1 MTPALRADWQAGSFR
16 KAQNEAPCA
25 GGRLRY
31 AVFACFQL
39 HGDIGIADD
48 RPGDELRKHGDIRC
62 QIDQVP
68 LRRDRP
74 AVHVHGV
81 AQDLERIEADA
92 DRERK
97 AQQRRGQPGQRVQ
110 VCDHEIGILEIR
122 KRPEAQ
128 ENRQDQKQLRPSG
141 IAEALDQ
148 PSENIALQ
156 DGDEHDR
163 QIARLTPAIK
173 HKARQEQHAVFR
185 PFGYEKVDKQDSR
198 RK

>member
-1 MTPALRADWQAGSFR
+1 MKFR
-16 KAQNEAPCA
+16 CA
-25 GGRLRY
+25 GT
-31 AVFACFQL
+31 C
-39 HGDIGIADD
+39 
-48 RPGDELRKHGDIRC
+48 
-62 QIDQVP
+62 
-68 LRRDRP
+68 P

-81 AQDLERIEADA
+81 TQDLERIEADA
-92 DRERK
+92 DRKRK
-97 AQQRRGQPGQRVQ
+97 AQQRHGQPGQRVQ

-128 ENRQDQKQLRPSG
+128 ENRQDQKQLRPPG

-163 QIARLTPAIK
+163 QIARLTPAVK

-185 PFGYEKVDKQDSR
+185 PFGYEKVDKQDSGEKIKQKR
-198 RK
+198 NTRKQHGGPFGLHKLIFHATIGSSVMTTAPEYAACSLSRKVLTRSSAPKHEIR

>member
-1 MTPALRADWQAGSFR
+1 MPTGS
-16 KAQNEAPCA
+16 A
-25 GGRLRY
+25 
-31 AVFACFQL
+31 
-39 HGDIGIADD
+39 
-48 RPGDELRKHGDIRC
+48 
-62 QIDQVP
+62 
-68 LRRDRP
+68 
-74 AVHVHGV
+74 
-81 AQDLERIEADA
+81 
-92 DRERK
+92 K

-128 ENRQDQKQLRPSG
+128 ENRQDQKQLRPPG

-163 QIARLTPAIK
+163 QIARLTPSRKTQGSTGA
-173 HKARQEQHAVFR
+173 ARRFFAR
-185 PFGYEKVDKQDSR
+185 LGT